1 MDNENKNEELFDEAS
16 AIEEIE
22 ENDQPDVSVE
32 PEQPEQPEQEQPME
46 PETEQSV
53 EDETVERLNAM
64 GDEIDAEDLGGIP
77 VTPPDDDSVD
87 EETESELCVMCG
99 EKPADKSF
107 GEDYD
112 LCADCRKRLVKAPI
126 SFASILFFI
135 LIIGVCFF
143 GFLLSASQLSTLQAV
158 SDAYDQA
165 GSNHLYSA
173 IKSLSS
179 AGNIGWKTAK
189 KAVSLYNDSGYLS
202 GIASMVDAYFYDA
215 SASSDTKLTWADKVG
230 KGNLN
235 APWNKKVKKISSDYN
250 VAMDAYE
257 KYYAYFS
264 EYDEQLY
271 YGEITVKD
279 VPYDDLIKKYEEA
292 KQTENESSGLA
303 FISYCEWY
311 LANMCE
317 KGLETELQYMKG
329 VQEAA
334 PDFTWLYLTKLTEL
348 QINTGDYEAA
358 EANCKRMLEIN
369 ADDYYGEYYRAMILR
384 RQGKYDEAI
393 EMMDAVIADYENN
406 GFYYAYYEA
415 GINAFLKNDI
425 KKALSYIKVCYEGE
439 YLNYNTANFY
449 ALLNK
454 LDNNEEEYQAALDMI
469 SSNQAQ
475 LSPTVEKYL
484 KKQITAEEM
493 FNGVGNPFEQP
504 AAESEAAE

>member
-1 MDNENKNEELFDEAS
+1 
-16 AIEEIE
+16 
-22 ENDQPDVSVE
+22 
-32 PEQPEQPEQEQPME
+32 
-46 PETEQSV
+46 
-53 EDETVERLNAM
+53 
-64 GDEIDAEDLGGIP
+64 
-77 VTPPDDDSVD
+77 
-87 EETESELCVMCG
+87 MCG

-271 YGEITVKD
+271 YGEIAVKD
-279 VPYDDLIKKYEEA
+279 VPYDDLIKKYETA